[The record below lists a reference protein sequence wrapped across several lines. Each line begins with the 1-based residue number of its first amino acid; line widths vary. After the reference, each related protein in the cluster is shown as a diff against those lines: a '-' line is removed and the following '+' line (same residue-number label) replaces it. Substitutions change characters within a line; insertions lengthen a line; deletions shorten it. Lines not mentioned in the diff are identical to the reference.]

1 MTNTPITAGHTIGE
15 WLEHPTGGPAIRE
28 MLAASGTD
36 EGALGPAL
44 TMPLQQLVAL
54 SGGQMPQSVVDDL
67 LRAANGGELPE
78 ASGLWVERITPGRFD
93 GQSVVITGAG
103 GGIGLTCAQRVVAEG
118 GRVIAVDIDGAKLT
132 AARDA
137 MGQERFVPLALDLT
151 APDAAQ
157 QVLGAADGPIDALAN
172 VAGIN
177 DDFAPLHEV
186 DDDVWQRVF
195 AVNVDAVMRLTRA
208 VLPGMLEARRGSVVI
223 VTSEAG
229 LRGGASGA
237 AYTASK
243 HAVIG
248 LTKSCAFMYA
258 RDGVRVNALAPGGVA
273 TGIPMQGTMSEFGTS
288 RLAPARV
295 IMPGIA
301 DAAQLAAS
309 TTFLLSDDST
319 NINGA
324 VLTSDGG
331 WSAA

>member
-36 EGALGPAL
+36 EKALGPAL

-103 GGIGLTCAQRVVAEG
+103 GGIGLACAQRVVAEG

-151 APDAAQ
+151 APGAAQ
-157 QVLGAADGPIDALAN
+157 QVGAADGPID
-172 VAGIN
+172 
-177 DDFAPLHEV
+177 
-186 DDDVWQRVF
+186 
-195 AVNVDAVMRLTRA
+195 
-208 VLPGMLEARRGSVVI
+208 
-223 VTSEAG
+223 
-229 LRGGASGA
+229 
-237 AYTASK
+237 
-243 HAVIG
+243 
-248 LTKSCAFMYA
+248 
-258 RDGVRVNALAPGGVA
+258 ALAPGGVA
-273 TGIPMQGTMSEFGTS
+273 TGIPMQGTMSEFGES

-309 TTFLLSDDST
+309 ITFLLSDDST

>member
-103 GGIGLTCAQRVVAEG
+103 GGIGLACAQRVVAEG

-151 APDAAQ
+151 APGAAQ
-157 QVLGAADGPIDALAN
+157 QVGAAPPRSLRRR
-172 VAGIN
+172 
-177 DDFAPLHEV
+177 
-186 DDDVWQRVF
+186 QRVISLP
-195 AVNVDAVMRLTRA
+195 RLR
-208 VLPGMLEARRGSVVI
+208 EAR
-223 VTSEAG
+223 
-229 LRGGASGA
+229 
-237 AYTASK
+237 
-243 HAVIG
+243 
-248 LTKSCAFMYA
+248 
-258 RDGVRVNALAPGGVA
+258 GGVWL
-273 TGIPMQGTMSEFGTS
+273 GSG
-288 RLAPARV
+288 RC
-295 IMPGIA
+295 
-301 DAAQLAAS
+301 
-309 TTFLLSDDST
+309 
-319 NINGA
+319 
-324 VLTSDGG
+324 
-331 WSAA
+331 